1 MKTKC
6 FGLVRHSGRLCADGK
21 CEAELIQ
28 RPTESDYDFSRRIY
42 CGACEKIKRKA
53 RHEAPAARHAV
64 AKAVPRHPSV
74 LGSSDAPTPIL
85 GQVDQFARCAG
96 SDCPGSGACA
106 CACPPSQTSQ
116 RSTGTA

>member
-6 FGLVRHSGRLCADGK
+6 FGLVRHSGRFCADRL

-28 RPTESDYDFSRRIY
+28 RPAESNYDFSRRIY
-42 CGACEKIKRKA
+42 CGACEKIRRKP

-74 LGSSDAPTPIL
+74 LESSEAPVVNAE
-85 GQVDQFARCAG
+85 QVDQFASVACSG
-96 SDCPGSGACA
+96 CLGSGACA
-106 CACPPSQTSQ
+106 CACPPPQTEQS
-116 RSTGTA
+116 STGTA